1 MAAQPASIRCLRFHP
16 RWEAQPG
23 TGGSPSACFP
33 GVGSPPETRQIRNSG
48 CGPAGR
54 ERVPGRCGGRRDEGG
69 GMSGG
74 GRREA
79 AQVNTSKKPSV
90 AGGRRTKASAPL
102 TNAALCRRVLRRFKS
117 KEEVTGQSSPRL
129 GCGWE
134 GEILLTARVS
144 VYLIATWLHVP
155 VEEGCR

>member
-1 MAAQPASIRCLRFHP
+1 MPAAVGGAGRAPLGCRARLPFSGFSSSASPRRGESSRPGHIHSLARPAPGREHVPLPAGPGCAGPGALGSAP
-16 RWEAQPG
+16 R
-23 TGGSPSACFP
+23 
-33 GVGSPPETRQIRNSG
+33 ETR
-48 CGPAGR
+48 GR
-54 ERVPGRCGGRRDEGG
+54 SSQCFKEAVGGE
-69 GMSGG
+69 
-74 GRREA
+74 
-79 AQVNTSKKPSV
+79 
-90 AGGRRTKASAPL
+90 GRRTTAGARL
-102 TNAALCRRVLRRFKS
+102 ANAARCRRVVRRFKS